1 MKHNIIISPT
11 ANGYNVIRHSY
22 ELDDDGNRTNEV
34 SKVIRFESNANTLD
48 ELFEETKKALNNG
61 K

>member
-11 ANGYNVIRHSY
+11 ETGYNVIRHSY

-34 SKVIRFESNANTLD
+34 KKVIRFESESDTLD
-48 ELFEETKKALNNG
+48 ELLEETKKALNDG
-61 K
+61 Q